1 MKIFNKVRGSMAIVP
16 NIEVNADTVYIRS
29 NIVAITEDIFKGWEY
44 DEVQYEV
51 KEYIESLSPT
61 QDVQSMAMLIAG
73 TMSEIDFLN
82 QRINKLEAK

>member
-1 MKIFNKVRGSMAIVP
+1 MKIFNKVRGTMSTVP
-16 NIEVNADTVYIRS
+16 NIGVNKDTVYIRS
-29 NIVAITEDIFKGWEY
+29 NIVAITEDNFKGFEY

>member
-1 MKIFNKVRGSMAIVP
+1 MKIFNNVRGTMEVVP

-29 NIVAITEDIFKGWEY
+29 NIVLINTEEFKGFEY

-73 TMSEIDFLN
+73 IMSEIDFLN